1 MKTKRLL
8 TALLFVGGVISASA
22 TDYYV
27 SPNGAGTKDGTSV
40 DTPMSCADFV
50 AMFDT
55 ADKADAIANKSSVYF
70 AAGTYLITSPLY
82 IKHGL
87 YLYGNTG
94 EGRTVFS
101 GNLDGSD
108 EPKANTGDL
117 SCFFNIETTTGS
129 GSKNKEV
136 IINNID
142 FDVLYFSQNGEGTA
156 AVGALFV
163 ENSGYVEVNR
173 CSFTNLVNTGEGGN
187 ALLSRRS
194 MVNFY
199 DCIFTDN
206 SAKMKGVIA
215 RLLNTDTSREKGYT
229 TFERC
234 LISNNRITTSNS
246 SDDGG
251 MIYFQSGM
259 KLTLKTSVVRDNISG
274 GKAAAIWDANEP
286 KQYHNRALEIT
297 NTLMYNNTSPDNTNI
312 LLHANNTSVPV
323 NSVIHNDATSAAI
336 NISDVG
342 VGTYYLSLP
351 FKMPEGVTGKTISG
365 AAAGKLTIGETYSAG
380 NVVPAGTALLVE
392 GSEGS
397 YAPFVAES
405 NLSAPANLLSGSD
418 VAETTSGGDKYYKL
432 ANDATNGLGF
442 YWAVDGGTAFT
453 NGAHKAY
460 LVLTGAQA
468 QARFFSLDFDSET
481 TGISTATTKAVRQG
495 KFVENGSIVIVR
507 NGIKYN
513 AQGIKL

>member
-27 SPNGAGTKDGTSV
+27 SPNGAGDGTSV

-82 IKHGL
+82 IKNGL

-101 GNLDGSD
+101 GNLNGSG

-117 SCFFNIETTTGS
+117 SCFFNIGTATGS
-129 GSKNKEV
+129 GSKDKEV

-142 FDVLYFSQNGEGTA
+142 FDVLYFSQNGDGSA

-234 LISNNRITTSNS
+234 LISNNRITTINS

-286 KQYHNRALEIT
+286 KPLHNRALEIT
-297 NTLMYNNTSPDNTNI
+297 NTLMYNNTSSDNTNI
-312 LLHANNTSVPV
+312 LLHEDNTSVPV
-323 NSVIHNDATSAAI
+323 NSVIHDDTSVSGAI

-365 AAAGKLTIGETYSAG
+365 AAGGKLTIGETYSAG
-380 NVVPAGTALLVE
+380 DVVPAGTALLVE

-405 NLSAPANLLSGSD
+405 DLLAPANLLSGSD
-418 VAETTSGGDKYYKL
+418 VAETTTGGGKYYKL
-432 ANDATNGLGF
+432 ANDATKGLGF
-442 YWAVDGGTAFT
+442 YWAVDGGAAFT

-460 LVLTGAQA
+460 LVLPGGTT
-468 QARFFSLDFDSET
+468 ARFFSLDFDSET
-481 TGISTATTKAVRQG
+481 TGISTATTKAIRQG

>member
-1 MKTKRLL
+1 MKKTLTTIFL
-8 TALLFVGGVISASA
+8 TACALCASA

-27 SPNGAGTKDGTSV
+27 SPDGAGTKDGTSV

-55 ADKADAIANKSSVYF
+55 ADKASAIANKSSVYF

-82 IKHGL
+82 IKNGL

-94 EGRTVFS
+94 EERTVFS

-129 GSKNKEV
+129 GSKEKEV

-142 FDVLYFSQNGEGTA
+142 FDVLYFSQDGEGKV

-163 ENSGYVEVNR
+163 DNSGYVEVNR
-173 CSFTNLVNTGEGGN
+173 CSFTNLVNTGQGGN

-206 SAKMKGVIA
+206 SAQMKGVIA
-215 RLLNTDTSREKGYT
+215 RLLNTDKEREKGYT

-234 LISNNRITTSNS
+234 LIANNRITTGNS
-246 SDDGG
+246 SYDGG

-286 KQYHNRALEIT
+286 KQLHNRALEIT
-297 NTLMYNNTSPDNTNI
+297 NTLMYNNKSSDNTNI
-312 LLHANNTSVPV
+312 LLHASNTSVPV
-323 NSVIHNDATSAAI
+323 NSVIHDDTSVSGAI
-336 NISDVG
+336 NISSVG

-351 FKMPEGVTGKTISG
+351 FTMPVGVVGKTFSSITGSRLIEG
-365 AAAGKLTIGETYSAG
+365 TTYKAGD
-380 NVVPAGTALLVE
+380 VVPAGTALLVE
-392 GSEGS
+392 GAEGT
-397 YAPFVAES
+397 YHPIVAEDD
-405 NLSAPANLLSGSD
+405 NSAPTNMLSGSD
-418 VAETTSGGDKYYKL
+418 LGATTTGEGKHYKL
-432 ANDATNGLGF
+432 ANGESGLAFYYGAT
-442 YWAVDGGTAFT
+442 DGAAFT
-453 NGAHKAY
+453 NAAHKAW
-460 LVLTGAQA
+460 LVVPEAE
-468 QARFFSLDFDSET
+468 ARFFFSFSDDEV
-481 TGISTATTKAVRQG
+481 TGLERITKQTAPQDG
-495 KFVENGSIVIVR
+495 KFMENGRMVILK
-507 NGIKYN
+507 NGVKYN
-513 AQGIKL
+513 AVGQKL

>member
-55 ADKADAIANKSSVYF
+55 ADEASAIANKSSVYF

-82 IKHGL
+82 IQNGL

-108 EPKANTGDL
+108 KPKANTGDL
-117 SCFFNIETTTGS
+117 SCFFNIETNKANGN
-129 GSKNKEV
+129 KDKEV
-136 IINNID
+136 IINDID
-142 FDVLYFSQNGEGTA
+142 FDVLYFSQNGEGKA
-156 AVGALFV
+156 KVGALFV

-206 SAKMKGVIA
+206 SAQMKGVIA
-215 RLLNTDTSREKGYT
+215 RLLNTDTDKEKGYT

-234 LISNNRITTSNS
+234 LISNNRITGNS
-246 SDDGG
+246 SYDGG

-259 KLTLKTSVVRDNISG
+259 KLTLKTCVVRDNISG
-274 GKAAAIWDANEP
+274 GQAAAIWDANEP

-312 LLHANNTSVPV
+312 LLHASNTSVPV
-323 NSVIHNDATSAAI
+323 NSVIHDDTSVSGAI
-336 NISDVG
+336 NISSVG

-365 AAAGKLTIGETYSAG
+365 AADGKLTIGETYSAG
-380 NVVPAGTALLVE
+380 DVVPAGTALLVE

-405 NLSAPANLLSGSD
+405 NLSAPDNLLKGSD
-418 VAETTSGGDKYYKL
+418 GAETTTGGDKYYKL
-432 ANDATNGLGF
+432 ANDATKGLGF
-442 YWAVDGGTAFT
+442 YWAVDGGAAFT

-460 LVLTGAQA
+460 LALTGAK
-468 QARFFSLDFDSET
+468 ARFFSLDFDSET
-481 TGISTATTKAVRQG
+481 TGISTATTKAIRQG